1 MRQYNPK
8 TEPNRDE
15 ASLASISSA
24 NKLQEIPVKVLVAD
38 SDTNVCDSLRN
49 LLSSLENVSVECFCD
64 AQSLLDYKFDTDV
77 ACLVAEVDLPDISGV
92 EVLEQLNDRGI
103 YIPTIILAACSD
115 VPTAVR
121 AMQAKA
127 VDFIEKPFVEGLML
141 KRIKQILQQKMEAV

>member
-1 MRQYNPK
+1 MAA
-8 TEPNRDE
+8 T
-15 ASLASISSA
+15 SLAEDPQRFHI
-24 NKLQEIPVKVLVAD
+24 KVLVAD
-38 SDTNVCDSLRN
+38 SDMDVCSSLKN
-49 LLSSLENVSVECFCD
+49 LLSSLQNVSVECFYD
-64 AQSLLDYKFDTDV
+64 AQTLLDYKFDDDV

-92 EVLEQLNDRGI
+92 EVLERLNERGV

-141 KRIKQILQQKMEAV
+141 KRIKQILQQKMESVQI